1 MSQQQAEY
9 EASQFTLCPL
19 PLDFRS
25 NLCHTNS
32 MTHERQHLI
41 SALSHEYDFLCH
53 DSYDPDDMTSEQYLE
68 YLHTL
73 SNDELITESSTD
85 DTYTLD
91 EYITHW
97 L

>member
-1 MSQQQAEY
+1 MI
-9 EASQFTLCPL
+9 
-19 PLDFRS
+19 
-25 NLCHTNS
+25 
-32 MTHERQHLI
+32 MTHDRQHLI

-53 DSYDPDDMTSEQYLE
+53 DSYDPDDMTAEQYLE

-73 SNDELITESSTD
+73 SDDELVAETCTD
-85 DTYTLD
+85 DELTID

>member
-1 MSQQQAEY
+1 M
-9 EASQFTLCPL
+9 
-19 PLDFRS
+19 
-25 NLCHTNS
+25 S

-53 DSYDPDDMTSEQYLE
+53 DGYDPDDMTSEQYLE

-73 SNDELITESSTD
+73 SNDELIAETCSD
-85 DTYTLD
+85 DD
-91 EYITHW
+91 IDDYITHW